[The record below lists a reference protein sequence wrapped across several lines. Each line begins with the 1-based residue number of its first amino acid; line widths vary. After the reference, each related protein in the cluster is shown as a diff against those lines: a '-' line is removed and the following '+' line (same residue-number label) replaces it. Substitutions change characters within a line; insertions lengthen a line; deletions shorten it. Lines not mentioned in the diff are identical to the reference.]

1 MKLILHYSFF
11 IPSRVVVS
19 DKFRSI
25 FMLTNSKNNRRI
37 TYTWKEET
45 DFEKLLKKGGTLKT
59 TMLNWNGIRMRP

>member
-37 TYTWKEET
+37 TYTWKEKIH
-45 DFEKLLKKGGTLKT
+45 FQ
-59 TMLNWNGIRMRP
+59 ML

>member
-45 DFEKLLKKGGTLKT
+45 DFEKLLKKGGTLN
-59 TMLNWNGIRMRP
+59 LRC

>member
-19 DKFRSI
+19 NKFRSI

-45 DFEKLLKKGGTLKT
+45 DFEKVLKKGGTSKT
-59 TMLNWNGIRMRP
+59 TMLN

>member
-59 TMLNWNGIRMRP
+59 TMLN